1 MRCLKNINIVITTI
15 ILEFEKNSMLADMKH
30 RYEKVQ
36 SEKEKSYRKGPLE
49 KKFKYIQRCRFNV
62 DSENMRNDGQ
72 DTS

>member
-1 MRCLKNINIVITTI
+1 
-15 ILEFEKNSMLADMKH
+15 MLADMKH

>member
-1 MRCLKNINIVITTI
+1 MITTI
-15 ILEFEKNSMLADMKH
+15 ILEFEKNSVLADMKH

-36 SEKEKSYRKGPLE
+36 SEKEKSYRKGLL
-49 KKFKYIQRCRFNV
+49 KKFKYTQRCRFNV